1 MAAFEVADLPAPWKV
16 YKPAVSAH
24 VNPRAWWR
32 YSILTELYKV
42 RCLQKE
48 DAWRVAGDKNMHLLS
63 HIRVIIAN
71 NGGSVDGLDLS
82 EASENYLTDTTI
94 KLRSLEAAVDI
105 LNRENMT
112 LRKMVKDLLTPLAR
126 ENLIGDA
133 ETLQYIEDQ
142 IATYELHAA
151 TTKLLPPTEDLEEP
165 SDARPRDTLTI
176 DAEDYIESE
185 DGQLVAS
192 IDAQDNKIRSPYEN
206 VLPPIA
212 LTERDMREP
221 SKGTS
226 SIKSKS
232 SAPNS
237 GRGKPAAKTEKF
249 PSYLEREA
257 MRKEQARKKR
267 EQIIMVSTSC
277 VL

>member
-1 MAAFEVADLPAPWKV
+1 M
-16 YKPAVSAH
+16 
-24 VNPRAWWR
+24 NPRAWWR
-32 YSILTELYKV
+32 YSILTEIYKV

-71 NGGSVDGLDLS
+71 NGGNVDGLDLS
-82 EASENYLTDTTI
+82 EASENYLTETTS
-94 KLRSLEAAVDI
+94 KLRALEAALEI

-126 ENLIGDA
+126 ENLIGDT

-151 TTKLLPPTEDLEEP
+151 TTKLLQISNEHELES
-165 SDARPRDTLTI
+165 SDALVPQSLAVETD
-176 DAEDYIESE
+176 EYIESE
-185 DGQLVAS
+185 DEQLVAA

-206 VLPPIA
+206 LLPPIA
-212 LTERDMREP
+212 LTEHDMREP
-221 SKGTS
+221 LTRGTVS
-226 SIKSKS
+226 SAKSKHR
-232 SAPNS
+232 APNS
-237 GRGKPAAKTEKF
+237 GRGKPAKKTEKF

-267 EQIIMVSTSC
+267 EQIILVIPHPIWQSQSSC
-277 VL
+277 ASNYALY